1 MEKERQAK
9 PLFPV
14 SCHSVSFFLLS
25 NMGFKFFTVKPFL
38 MRNDLKTVSRPQ
50 VLHGCAVHPL

>member
-9 PLFPV
+9 PLFPG
-14 SCHSVSFFLLS
+14 SCHSVSFFVLS

-38 MRNDLKTVSRPQ
+38 VRNDLKKADRPLA
-50 VLHGCAVHPL
+50 LHGCAVQPL